1 MAFGSKKWPIQR
13 SNAMMDFVRKLA
25 DRVIGV
31 LSGFDRLLF
40 RGMLRSVVDARGLNG
55 YLYGAGVPMANF
67 KEHAQEVTQRLQE
80 ESLRHAREIGCE
92 VRYLESSQDRKKDLA
107 QEIAERDGI
116 RDGLICVLRCVE
128 PCTTFHVRRD
138 RETKKIA
145 LERHAGKCL
154 HLYHYYDH
162 PRFGLM
168 HVRLQTWFPFTIQ
181 ICLNGREWLAKDL
194 QKAEIGYLR
203 HDHYVHHVDDLVAAQ
218 RMLDEQLKVS
228 WTTVLKDLAG
238 QVHPAHEAIF
248 ANCPEHCR
256 DYYWSVAESE
266 WASDVLFRDPREVL
280 PLCERLAAYSLRV
293 HGAAD
298 VMRFFGRKLRAD
310 GRPRANFN
318 GELQSDALVF
328 AEGIRLKHW
337 LNQNSVK
344 MYNASLLRF
353 ETTINNPEEFKVWR
367 TTEKDPD
374 GELQWLKMR
383 KGVAD
388 LHRRAQVSQA
398 ANDRFATAQA
408 AALNEDPLPLKAVAK
423 AVCKRVVRPGRP
435 KRDGS
440 YTRPRS
446 FRGLNPLSSD
456 DIQLL
461 AIVAQPKFVI
471 SDLRNEDLRRELYG
485 EDPADAKE
493 KRRRSAKVGRK
504 LAMLRAHG
512 ILEKVPKGHRYRIT
526 SQGRHVLTALLVAAN
541 ATTKELLKLAA

>member
-1 MAFGSKKWPIQR
+1 
-13 SNAMMDFVRKLA
+13 MMNFVRQLA

-55 YLYGAGVPMANF
+55 YLYGAGVPMAKF
-67 KEHAQEVTQRLQE
+67 KEHAQEVTHRLQE
-80 ESLRHAREIGCE
+80 ESLRRAREIGCE
-92 VRYLESSQDRKKDLA
+92 IRYLESSQDRKKDLA

-116 RDGLICVLRCVE
+116 RDGLICVFRCVE
-128 PCTTFHVRRD
+128 PCTTFHLRRD
-138 RETKKIA
+138 RKTKTIA

-181 ICLNGREWLAKDL
+181 ICLNGREWLVKEL
-194 QKAEIGYLR
+194 RKAGIGYRR
-203 HDHYVHHVDDLVAAQ
+203 HDHYVHDVDDLAAAQ
-218 RMLDEQLKVS
+218 RMLDEQLNVS
-228 WTTVLKDLAG
+228 WTAVLKDLAA

-248 ANCPEHCR
+248 ANCPEHVR

-266 WASDVLFRDPREVL
+266 WASDVLFRDPRDVL
-280 PLCERLAAYSLRV
+280 PLCERLAAYSLRM
-293 HGAAD
+293 HGPAD

-310 GRPRANFN
+310 GRPRASFQ
-318 GELQSDALVF
+318 GEIQSDALVF

-353 ETTINNPEEFKVWR
+353 ETTINNPVEFKVWR

-408 AALNEDPLPLKAVAK
+408 AALENDPITLKEAAR
-423 AVCKRVVRPGRP
+423 AVCQRVVRPGRP

-461 AIVAQPKFVI
+461 AIVARPKFVI

-485 EDPADAKE
+485 EDPADATE

-526 SQGRHVLTALLVAAN
+526 SKGRRVLTALLAAAN
-541 ATTKELLKLAA
+541 ATTNELMKLAA